1 MIPTAFLQAWSVKAP
16 WSDLRQV
23 EQDLII
29 CRAMCDLFNAPALAG
44 KLAFR
49 GGTAIHKL
57 LFSQALRYSEDIDLV
72 QTQPEP
78 IGGTV
83 DAIRAALSW
92 LGRCNREQAGHS
104 MHLVFKFRPEIDT
117 QATLKLKV
125 EINTREHGNLLGVR
139 RYPFAVD
146 SGWYRGA
153 TEIVSFEPEELFG
166 TKLRAML
173 QRRFVSVSSP
183 VSFRCSPP
191 AAVAVAAAV
200 VARPTRPSR
209 TRRRADVL
217 RDRGDQ
223 LHAGARL
230 LTGRLRQRAIRVDLA
245 DLQPDLQPG
254 RCALAYRRELA
265 GRGDRPDHQRQWR
278 RCGVLSGGG
287 DQLCHQRP
295 SVDHQ
300 HRVQCVLGDLHVL
313 ELPLPVQPA
322 EQHDGHRTR
331 VRR

>member
-1 MIPTAFLQAWSVKAP
+1 MIPTAFLQAWSTRAP
-16 WSDLRQV
+16 WPDLRQV

-29 CRAMCDLFNAPALAG
+29 CRALCDLFNAPALAG

-72 QTQPEP
+72 QTHPEP

-117 QATLKLKV
+117 QTTLKLKV
-125 EINTREHGNLLGVR
+125 EINTREHGNLLGIR

-146 SGWYRGA
+146 NGWYRGA

-173 QRRFVSVSSP
+173 QRRRNRDLFDLHQGIEQLSMAPEKIIACFEHYLALEGRPITRAMAEQRMLEKLTRSLTEDVAPMLPASVRWSDSDAIEAFGL
-183 VSFRCSPP
+183 VWTTL
-191 AAVAVAAAV
+191 
-200 VARPTRPSR
+200 VARLGGDGWKRSEEVIER
-209 TRRRADVL
+209 LRAD
-217 RDRGDQ
+217 RYP
-223 LHAGARL
+223 AL
-230 LTGRLRQRAIRVDLA
+230 LG
-245 DLQPDLQPG
+245 
-254 RCALAYRRELA
+254 
-265 GRGDRPDHQRQWR
+265 
-278 RCGVLSGGG
+278 
-287 DQLCHQRP
+287 
-295 SVDHQ
+295 
-300 HRVQCVLGDLHVL
+300 
-313 ELPLPVQPA
+313 
-322 EQHDGHRTR
+322 
-331 VRR
+331 